1 MGVQDELSPILKD
14 LYISV
19 LGGFVRAEN
28 VDPRRLDRIGDRIIS
43 WQVKNKGVDKDAD
56 VLADRGFR
64 IAYGLSQYKRTND
77 YSWLRVAQNNIDAYN
92 RIIGRLNCAQWTLA
106 C

>member
-1 MGVQDELSPILKD
+1 
-14 LYISV
+14 
-19 LGGFVRAEN
+19 
-28 VDPRRLDRIGDRIIS
+28 
-43 WQVKNKGVDKDAD
+43 
-56 VLADRGFR
+56 VLADRGFG